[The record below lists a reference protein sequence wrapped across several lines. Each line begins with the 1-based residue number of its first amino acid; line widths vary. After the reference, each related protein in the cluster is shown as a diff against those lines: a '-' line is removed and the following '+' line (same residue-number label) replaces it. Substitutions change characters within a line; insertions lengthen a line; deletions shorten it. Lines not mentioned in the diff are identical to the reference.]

1 VLSSP
6 AAVENEISSFFE
18 ALFHGRHVASNLE
31 AGPIDSGGTFQPDE
45 QLFPDF
51 LNNLPALSE
60 DDREDL
66 ERPFNIAELEAA
78 VEAAASSKAPG
89 LDGLSYEFYKA
100 TFHYAGQPLLEVFNA
115 SLARG
120 LLPASL
126 RHGVVRLL
134 PKVPGVPTASQLRP
148 ITLLGTGY
156 KLLTKMFVSRLIP
169 LLPSVLKASQLC
181 SV

>member
-1 VLSSP
+1 VRILRG
-6 AAVENEISSFFE
+6 
-18 ALFHGRHVASNLE
+18 L
-31 AGPIDSGGTFQPDE
+31 
-45 QLFPDF
+45 
-51 LNNLPALSE
+51 
-60 DDREDL
+60 
-66 ERPFNIAELEAA
+66 FNIAELEAA

-100 TFHYAGQPLLEVFNA
+100 TFHYVGQPLLEVFNA

-134 PKVPGVPTASQLRP
+134 PKVPGVPTASQMRP
-148 ITLLGTGY
+148 ITLLGTDY